1 MNSNPIMFLLYKKR
15 KLDTWRD
22 TRDLHAQRETRWRDM
37 EENVILAG
45 QGYRN
50 LEFELVD
57 YTVKKN
63 LCSSVCEIWS

>member
-1 MNSNPIMFLLYKKR
+1 MVELKSNYVPIIQKR

-22 TRDLHAQRETRWRDM
+22 TRDLHAQRETRWKDM
-37 EENVILAG
+37 KNVILAG

-63 LCSSVCEIWS
+63 LCSSVCEILS

>member
-1 MNSNPIMFLLYKKR
+1 MVELKSNYVPIIQKR

-22 TRDLHAQRETRWRDM
+22 TRDLHAQRETRWIDM
-37 EENVILAG
+37 KNVILAG

-63 LCSSVCEIWS
+63 LCSSVCEILS